1 MQRNRTLEN
10 HRMQDTRPIKR
21 IWRKREVHF
30 WHWTSNGIH
39 QFELGSEVTF
49 KTMINDADG
58 NRCYNE
64 QDLLDVEFQSPS
76 GKVARHKIAPRKDG
90 EYSVTYKPDYVGKHE
105 VLIAVNGEPLT
116 GSPWSVHVMPHP

>member
-1 MQRNRTLEN
+1 M
-10 HRMQDTRPIKR
+10 
-21 IWRKREVHF
+21 
-30 WHWTSNGIH
+30 
-39 QFELGSEVTF
+39 TF

-58 NRCYNE
+58 NRCYNK